1 MTVMDV
7 DTITELL
14 VLIRPAV
21 DVIANTV
28 DERRSTDEHIAI
40 ALKAGDARNVIKAA
54 LFLEGLLMAR
64 KTGR

>member
-1 MTVMDV
+1 MDV

-21 DVIANTV
+21 DVIASTV
-28 DERRSTDEHIAI
+28 DERRGNNEHIAI
-40 ALKAGDARNVIKAA
+40 ALKAGDARNVIKAS

-64 KTGR
+64 RTGR